1 MNKTA
6 PSFVHRPSDALSEKS
21 RKTLGK
27 GYEWAKRKRAP
38 GEVLP
43 ATRPLVN
50 AQPGD
55 LPRWPDT
62 RAGSMRA
69 FSIPSHGVRT

>member
-1 MNKTA
+1 MTA
-6 PSFVHRPSDALSEKS
+6 PSFVHRPSDALSAKS
-21 RKTLGK
+21 RKTFGVEK
-27 GYEWAKRKRAP
+27 FVARKRLP
-38 GEVLP
+38 NETPP

-69 FSIPSHGVRT
+69 FAIPSHGVRT

>member
-1 MNKTA
+1 MSSNTNN
-6 PSFVHRPSDALSEKS
+6 VLSAKS
-21 RKTLGK
+21 RKTFGVEK
-27 GYEWAKRKRAP
+27 FVPRKRLP
-38 GEVLP
+38 NETPP

-69 FSIPSHGVRT
+69 FAIPSRGMRT